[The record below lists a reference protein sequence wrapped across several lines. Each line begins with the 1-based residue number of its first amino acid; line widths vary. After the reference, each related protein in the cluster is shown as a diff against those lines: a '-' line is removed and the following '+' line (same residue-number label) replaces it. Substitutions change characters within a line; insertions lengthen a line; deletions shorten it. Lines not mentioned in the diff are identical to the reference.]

1 MKLLKLTVKNFMPY
15 KGEQSILF
23 PQDASRNVLIVYGDN
38 MRGKTSLLNAIRWG
52 LYGKAFSRHK
62 ALIGL
67 EKILNSEAA
76 KEGDGEFSVEIKF
89 EAGLHQYDLFRIA
102 KKKLHVARAE
112 NSSDFEVHVFLKRD
126 GVALAAHQIEPE
138 INLFAPEQVSR
149 FFLFDGELLQEY
161 EMLLEEGSATGES
174 IKGAIEQ
181 VLGVPALINGRHES
195 LTLLKN
201 AERQQNKDILKI
213 KNMGQL
219 AEQQKFLQEKD
230 DVKARDLEA
239 CKEQLKR
246 IRTDK
251 NILDD
256 EIESLS
262 QLSVTAMELKEK
274 VARQKDLLTSQE
286 TLRGEVLLLAS
297 TAWKDLL
304 RPKLLIL
311 EEALIKDFSTKTS
324 EITQSGA
331 IGQEIKQ
338 IESILSL
345 SICPTCKQGVA
356 DSHKNSFEEALA
368 NLRVQFNEATND
380 QHRLGEITSR
390 LSALRK
396 LLNLSIIDSLRD
408 KSKQIRSIDVEL
420 TRLENAI
427 DGLNENLRGKDADE
441 VVKKRKYH
449 DELVKRET
457 VAAKNIE
464 DLESE
469 RLKIRQQ
476 IEDLARQIN
485 ANPSARNTRSTQ
497 LANIYKGIE
506 SAFRFSIDSLRD
518 RLKSE
523 VERKASE
530 AFMELTTQKD
540 YSGLKIN
547 SNYGLT
553 ILDELGEPIPLRS
566 AGAEQI
572 VALSLIDG
580 LSRTGRP
587 AGPVVMDT
595 PFGRLDPNHRSNI
608 LNYLPK
614 HASQL
619 ILLVHEGEI
628 NRKEDL
634 SDIAHRIGAE
644 YEIREQ
650 SLRISNIEKLS

>member
-1 MKLLKLTVKNFMPY
+1 MKLKKLTVKNFMPY

-23 PQDASRNVLIVYGDN
+23 PQDSSRNVLIVYGDN

-62 ALIGL
+62 ALIGT

-76 KEGDGEFSVEIKF
+76 KEGEGEFSVEIKF
-89 EAGLHQYDLFRIA
+89 EAGNHEYDLIRIA
-102 KKKLHVARAE
+102 KKKPHVSRAE
-112 NSSDFEVHVFLKRD
+112 NSSDFDEHVFLKRD
-126 GVALAAHQIEPE
+126 GVALAGHQIEPE

-161 EMLLEEGSATGES
+161 EMLLEEGSATGEA
-174 IKGAIEQ
+174 IKEAIEQ
-181 VLGVPALINGRHES
+181 VLGVPALINGRDES

-213 KNMGQL
+213 VDMGKL
-219 AEQQKFLQEKD
+219 ADQQKFLQEKD
-230 DVKARDLEA
+230 DVKARDLDA

-246 IRTDK
+246 IRSDK

-256 EIESLS
+256 EIEALS

-274 VARQKDLLTSQE
+274 VARQKELLSTQE
-286 TLRGEVLLLAS
+286 TLRVEVLHLAS

-304 RPKLLIL
+304 RPKLIL
-311 EEALIKDFSTKTS
+311 LEKELLEDLSTKTS
-324 EITQSGA
+324 QITQSGA

-338 IESILSL
+338 IESILNL
-345 SICPTCKQGVA
+345 SVCPTCKQGVE
-356 DSHKNSFEEALA
+356 DNHKHSYEESLA
-368 NLRVQFNEATND
+368 QLRLQLNASVDD
-380 QHRLGEITSR
+380 QHKLSEITNR

-396 LLNLSIIDSLRD
+396 LLDLSVVASLRD

-427 DGLNENLRGKDADE
+427 DDLNEDLRGKDADE

-457 VAAKNIE
+457 VATKNIE

-476 IEDLARQIN
+476 IEDLAKQIN

-553 ILDELGEPIPLRS
+553 ILDDQGEAIPLRS

-580 LSRTGRP
+580 LSRTGRS

-595 PFGRLDPNHRSNI
+595 PFGRLDPKHRSNI

-634 SDIAHRIGAE
+634 AEIAHRIGAE
-644 YEIREQ
+644 YEIKEK

>member
-23 PQDASRNVLIVYGDN
+23 PQDPSRNVLIVYGDN

-62 ALIGL
+62 ALIGS
-67 EKILNSEAA
+67 EKIFNSEAA
-76 KEGDGEFSVEIKF
+76 MEGEGEFSVEIKF
-89 EAGLHQYDLFRIA
+89 EAGKHQYDLIRIA
-102 KKKLHVARAE
+102 KKKLHVARA
-112 NSSDFEVHVFLKRD
+112 SSSNDFEEHVFLKRD
-126 GVALAAHQIEPE
+126 GVALAGHQIEPE

-161 EMLLEEGSATGES
+161 EMLLEEGSATGAA
-174 IKGAIEQ
+174 IKDAIEQ
-181 VLGVPALINGRHES
+181 VLGVPALINGRDES

-213 KNMGQL
+213 VDMGKL
-219 AEQQKFLQEKD
+219 ADQQKFLQEKD

-239 CKEQLKR
+239 SKEQLKR
-246 IRTDK
+246 IRSDK

-256 EIESLS
+256 EIEALSL
-262 QLSVTAMELKEK
+262 LSTTAMELKEK
-274 VARQKDLLTSQE
+274 VAREKELLSSQE
-286 TLRGEVLLLAS
+286 ILRNDVLLLAS

-304 RPKLLIL
+304 RPKLLLL
-311 EEALIKDFSTKTS
+311 EDELLKDLSTKTS
-324 EITQSGA
+324 QITQSGA

-356 DSHKNSFEEALA
+356 DQHKHSFEGTLSQ
-368 NLRVQFNEATND
+368 LKVQLDGVIND
-380 QHRLGEITSR
+380 RHKLSEITTK

-396 LLNLSIIDSLRD
+396 LLDLSVIDSLRD
-408 KSKQIRSIDVEL
+408 KTKQIRSSDVEL
-420 TRLENAI
+420 TRLENVI
-427 DGLNENLRGKDADE
+427 DKLNEDLRGKDADE

-457 VAAKNIE
+457 VAIKNIE
-464 DLESE
+464 DLEAQ

-506 SAFRFSIDSLRD
+506 AAFKFSIDSLRD

-553 ILDELGEPIPLRS
+553 ILDDQGEPVPLRS

-580 LSRTGRP
+580 LSRTGRS

-595 PFGRLDPNHRSNI
+595 PFGRLDPKHRSNI
-608 LNYLPK
+608 LRYLPK

-634 SDIAHRIGAE
+634 AEIAHRVGAE
-644 YEIREQ
+644 YEINEK

>member
-1 MKLLKLTVKNFMPY
+1 MKLIKLTVKNFMPY

-23 PQDASRNVLIVYGDN
+23 PQDSSRNVLIVYGDN

-62 ALIGL
+62 ALIGT

-76 KEGDGEFSVEIKF
+76 KEGEGEFSVEIKF
-89 EAGLHQYDLFRIA
+89 EAGKHEYDLIRIA
-102 KKKLHVARAE
+102 KKKPHVSRAE
-112 NSSDFEVHVFLKRD
+112 NSSDFDEDVFLKRD
-126 GVALAAHQIEPE
+126 GVALAGHQIEPE

-161 EMLLEEGSATGES
+161 EMLLEEGSATGEA
-174 IKGAIEQ
+174 IKEAIEQ
-181 VLGVPALINGRHES
+181 VLGVPALINGRDES

-213 KNMGQL
+213 VDMGKL
-219 AEQQKFLQEKD
+219 ADQQKFLQEKD
-230 DVKARDLEA
+230 DVKARDLDA

-246 IRTDK
+246 IRSVK

-256 EIESLS
+256 EIEALS
-262 QLSVTAMELKEK
+262 QLSVTAIELKEK
-274 VARQKDLLTSQE
+274 VARQKELLSTQE
-286 TLRGEVLLLAS
+286 SLRVEVLHLAS

-304 RPKLLIL
+304 RPKLIL
-311 EEALIKDFSTKTS
+311 LEKELLEDLSSKTS
-324 EITQSGA
+324 QITQSGA

-338 IESILSL
+338 IESILNL
-345 SICPTCKQGVA
+345 SVCPTCKQGVE
-356 DSHKNSFEEALA
+356 DNHKHSYEESLA
-368 NLRVQFNEATND
+368 KLKLQLNAAVDD
-380 QHRLGEITSR
+380 QHKLSEITTR

-396 LLNLSIIDSLRD
+396 LLDLSVVASLRD

-427 DGLNENLRGKDADE
+427 DGLNEDLRGKDADE

-457 VAAKNIE
+457 VATKNIE

-476 IEDLARQIN
+476 IEDLAKQIN

-506 SAFRFSIDSLRD
+506 SAFRFSIESLRD

-523 VERKASE
+523 VERKSSE

-553 ILDELGEPIPLRS
+553 ILDDQGEAIPLRS

-580 LSRTGRP
+580 LSRTGRS

-595 PFGRLDPNHRSNI
+595 PFGRLDPKHRSNI

-634 SDIAHRIGAE
+634 AEIAHRIGAE
-644 YEIREQ
+644 YEIKEK
-650 SLRISNIEKLS
+650 SLRISKIEKLS

>member
-112 NSSDFEVHVFLKRD
+112 NSSDFVVHVFLKRD

>member
-112 NSSDFEVHVFLKRD
+112 NSSDSEVHVFLKRD